1 VNRSE
6 QLFDMRA
13 DPFETRLRW
22 RRKLQR
28 IGLPIAGVVMM
39 IGAILAIAVYSD
51 QANRGGVLALS
62 NDLLNEL
69 DSRIE
74 QQVSAYVDPAGRAMA
89 IINDTL
95 AGAEGDA
102 RGALF
107 VRVAASALRAVPHI
121 AQFLWA
127 DPQGDFL
134 QVRRGG
140 AGTIEYK
147 RILNRPGDRVV
158 EWIRL
163 DSNGNEISRTPDPA
177 DTYDPRQRPWYIGA
191 MKTDGIAWTGVYV
204 FFTDQAPG
212 VTASRLRAERGG
224 RVDVFGADIKLEAL
238 SRFLAGLKIGTNGR
252 ALIIDASGTLVALPD
267 MKRMLRRE
275 GDTFAAARLDQL
287 DDPVL
292 VAAYDRYRVE
302 GFGRRVIVADGKA
315 YISMVSHLPAAGSD
329 WAVMIVVP
337 EDDFT
342 GFIRANQR
350 VVLTMSLSVVG
361 LAAVLAG
368 FLVAQGLRAD
378 RTALQLLERSRAIER
393 QSAAFGSLATEVGLF
408 DPAAQELP
416 RRLTEILADA
426 CDARRASIWHVLS
439 GGALLRCEDS
449 YERESGG
456 HTVGLELAQAEA
468 PELFVQLLNGGEV
481 MVADV
486 ATDRTASAWL
496 QTAMRALGS
505 RSLLAV
511 PVRGPAGVIGAIWLE
526 DASPNTHDF
535 ARAVANMLAL
545 RMAGTVPATAAVP
558 PDRVSAGRVSAERV
572 SAEPTA
578 APPIRPASPGLPE
591 PAREPPPHS
600 AAPLPA
606 VEEAKS
612 FDAGLLARGLDPDRM
627 AAEVFPEVAVLVLRL
642 GDSAALGAPA
652 GAGEETLADSIA
664 CALQDCAA
672 ARGIPYLK
680 ILGQDAVAAAGFGA
694 RDPDAI
700 ARIAGLAV
708 ALRDALHD
716 LYDKAGQGADFR
728 IGIDLGIAIGSQVG
742 RGPRIYNLWGE
753 AVQVAATLAQSAA
766 PGAVQVT
773 EAAYGRLARDFLFRP
788 RGNFWLPRVGQSRMF
803 VLAGQV

>member
-28 IGLPIAGVVMM
+28 VGLPIAGVVMM

-69 DSRIE
+69 DNRIE

-127 DPQGDFL
+127 DPRGDFL

-147 RILNRPGDRVV
+147 RIVNRPGDRLV
-158 EWIRL
+158 EWVHL

-177 DTYDPRQRPWYIGA
+177 DTYDPRQRPWYAGA
-191 MKTDGIAWTGVYV
+191 LKTDGIAWTGVYV

-212 VTASRLRAERGG
+212 VTASRLHAERGG

-252 ALIIDASGTLVALPD
+252 ALIIDGSGTLVALPD
-267 MKRMLRRE
+267 MKRMLRRD
-275 GDTFAAARLDQL
+275 GDTFTAARLDQL

-302 GFGRRVIVADGKA
+302 GFGRRVIMADGKA

-408 DPAAQELP
+408 DPAARELP

-426 CDARRASIWHVLS
+426 CDARRASIWHVLG

-456 HTVGLELAQAEA
+456 HTVGLELARAEA
-468 PELFVQLLNGGEV
+468 PELFAHLMNGGEV

-526 DASPNTHDF
+526 DASPNTQDF

-545 RMAGTVPATAAVP
+545 RMAGTAPVTDAAP
-558 PDRVSAGRVSAERV
+558 TERV
-572 SAEPTA
+572 RAEPIA
-578 APPIRPASPGLPE
+578 APSVTPAPPSLPE
-591 PAREPPPHS
+591 PAMPPPPRRVT
-600 AAPLPA
+600 PLPA

-612 FDAGLLARGLDPDRM
+612 FDAGLIARGLDPDRM

-642 GDSAALGAPA
+642 GDAAALGAAA
-652 GAGEETLADSIA
+652 GAGEDTLADRIA
-664 CALQDCAA
+664 CALQDCAE

-716 LYDKAGQGADFR
+716 VYDKAGQAADFR
-728 IGIDLGIAIGSQVG
+728 IGVDLGIAIGSQVG

-788 RGNFWLPRVGQSRMF
+788 RGNFWLPRIGQSRMF